1 MAKTSS
7 GRTKKARV
15 PAAVMAVIDA
25 VRDKKAEDV
34 VALDLRTSDAFTDFF
49 IVCTGTNRRQVQAIA
64 DGVETALKAKKV
76 RPTHVEGYE
85 KGEWILLDYFDY
97 VVHVFS
103 PTARAFYGL
112 ERLWGN
118 ATPLSLPAPKP
129 PRAATADTDA
139 D

>member
-7 GRTKKARV
+7 GRAKKTRV
-15 PAAVMAVIDA
+15 PAAVMAVIEA
-25 VRDKKAEDV
+25 VRDRKADDV

-49 IVCTGTNRRQVQAIA
+49 IVCTGHNRRQVQAIA
-64 DGVETALKAKKV
+64 DAVEAALKAKKL

-85 KGEWILLDYFDY
+85 RGEWVLLDYFDF

-103 PTARAFYGL
+103 PTSRAFYGL

-118 ATPLSLPAPKP
+118 AEPLALPAPAP
-129 PRAATADTDA
+129 APAG
-139 D
+139 